1 MRTDHQAIHWLFSL
15 KEPKDRLARWL
26 ETLSRY
32 QFRIEHRPGKKHGNA
47 DALSHRQCNPYECDC
62 PLLDEDEELLQCGPC
77 HKCKH
82 RSQTMQ
88 SDLRIAEG
96 DHEKALARPPQ
107 KAVAMASV
115 EVQTDDV
122 GSESSSITLQV
133 GNAGI
138 SKSHRCQMVRDKGIQ
153 VDHGLQ
159 APKKRTK
166 SWKFGRS
173 GRKRQSGGRPLPVAK
188 PSAHDV
194 VCCWMTVADKTLD
207 TQALSNGVTLIDSA
221 AEIRA
226 KQLRDP
232 DIAPIIKW
240 KEKGS
245 RPSGQEVTA
254 SSPTTK
260 HYWLTWGLLSLEDGV
275 LLCKFSKWDGT
286 GEFDQIIAPRSIQ
299 KELLH
304 HLHKGRLGGHLG
316 RKRTVEHLLQ
326 NYYWHEMHTDVEI
339 YVQQCEEC
347 Q

>member
-1 MRTDHQAIHWLFSL
+1 
-15 KEPKDRLARWL
+15 
-26 ETLSRY
+26 
-32 QFRIEHRPGKKHGNA
+32 
-47 DALSHRQCNPYECDC
+47 
-62 PLLDEDEELLQCGPC
+62 
-77 HKCKH
+77 
-82 RSQTMQ
+82 MQ
-88 SDLRIAEG
+88 SDFRIAEG
-96 DHEKALARPPQ
+96 DHGKALARPPQ

-166 SWKFGRS
+166 SRKFGRS

-194 VCCWMTVADKTLD
+194 VCCRMTVADKTLD
-207 TQALSNGVTLIDSA
+207 TQALGNGVTLIDSA

-232 DIAPIIKW
+232 DIAPIIEW

-245 RPSGQEVTA
+245 RPSGQEVAA

-275 LLCKFSKWDGT
+275 LLRKFSK
-286 GEFDQIIAPRSIQ
+286 
-299 KELLH
+299 
-304 HLHKGRLGGHLG
+304 
-316 RKRTVEHLLQ
+316 
-326 NYYWHEMHTDVEI
+326 
-339 YVQQCEEC
+339 
-347 Q
+347 